1 MLIQTIITLILVYTS
16 LSDFNSII
24 DYIVPIYV
32 LFAVWLAFKL
42 KNSKYIEPNFIAKN
56 KIYESKKKVVKL
68 EAPSD
73 ETTKDWKEMF
83 DG

>member
-1 MLIQTIITLILVYTS
+1 MLIQTFITLILVYTN
-16 LSDFNSII
+16 LSDINSII

-42 KNSKYIEPNFIAKN
+42 KNSKYIEPNFITKN

-68 EAPSD
+68 EASD